1 MNIQRHPETGLPIE
15 QPKFQFGFSSA
26 MAATQQ
32 THQSPQTPVFSFGS
46 TVVSAPAS
54 LPQLP
59 QEQPQ
64 PQPQSQQQTE
74 QQQYPR
80 RWECMSSTA
89 SNISFQ
95 NAMTN
100 YKESKNKKEVI
111 SELFSELQE
120 IRNQIELLTK
130 TTDKI
135 YTTIVKLIE

>member
-1 MNIQRHPETGLPIE
+1 MNIKLNPETGLPIE

-26 MAATQQ
+26 MTATQQ
-32 THQSPQTPVFSFGS
+32 SYQSPQTPVFSFGS
-46 TVVSAPAS
+46 AVVSAPAS

-59 QEQPQ
+59 QEQSQ
-64 PQPQSQQQTE
+64 PQQQTD